1 MVKGNTT
8 GGKNY
13 KKSKHGGTS
22 HPYPE
27 RQKDQMWAR
36 VIKNLGN
43 RNMQCYCNDGK
54 TRLCHVRGSMRN
66 RVWINVGDLI
76 LVSLREIT
84 GEPDEKGDIIAKFE
98 TEHIHHLKS
107 EKGINPNLFIQVETV
122 DTRLLSNVKEGQD
135 LSLATD
141 GFVFE
146 EEDSENTMMKKDDED
161 SESSDE
167 DKDIDIDNI

>member
-13 KKSKHGGTS
+13 KKSKHVTQA
-22 HPYPE
+22 PYPD
-27 RQKDQMWAR
+27 RLPDQMWAR

-76 LVSLREIT
+76 LVSLRDIT
-84 GEPDEKGDIIAKFE
+84 GEPNEKGDIIAKFDQ
-98 TEHIHHLKS
+98 EHIHRLKS
-107 EKGINPNLFIQVETV
+107 EKGINQNLFIQVETMDSKV
-122 DTRLLSNVKEGQD
+122 LADGKTGGD
-135 LSLATD
+135 LALATD

-146 EEDSENTMMKKDDED
+146 DDVPANTMTKNNDNSD
-161 SESSDE
+161 SDSDE